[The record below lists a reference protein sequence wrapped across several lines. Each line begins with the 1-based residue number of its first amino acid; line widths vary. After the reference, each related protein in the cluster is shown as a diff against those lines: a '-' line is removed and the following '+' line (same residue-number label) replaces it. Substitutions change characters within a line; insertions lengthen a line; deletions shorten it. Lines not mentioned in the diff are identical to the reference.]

1 MSVPRY
7 WREIPRRSRLET
19 VRCSEC
25 GTVAYPPRGRCGK
38 CGSNKFENYKLPE
51 KGELVTFT
59 IVRNPPKGFEK
70 MPPYVV
76 GIVKLEDGTI
86 ITSQI
91 TDVEPEDVKIGM
103 KVEAV
108 FRKVVEDG
116 DSGIIQYA
124 IKFRPLIK

>member
-19 VRCSEC
+19 VKCSEC
-25 GTVAYPPRGRCGK
+25 GTISYPPRARCGK
-38 CGSNKFENYKLPE
+38 CGSSKFENYKLPE
-51 KGELVTFT
+51 KGELITFT
-59 IVRNPPKGFEK
+59 IVRTPPKGFEK
-70 MPPYVV
+70 MPPYIIGV
-76 GIVKLEDGTI
+76 VKLEDGTL

-91 TDVEPEDVKIGM
+91 TDVEPEEVNVNM

-124 IKFRPLIK
+124 IKFRPVLK

>member
-7 WREIPRRSRLET
+7 WREIPRRTRLEA
-19 VRCSEC
+19 VRCAAC
-25 GTVAYPPRGRCGK
+25 GAVSYPPRARCGK
-38 CGSNKFENYKLPE
+38 CGSGEFKFYKLPE
-51 KGELVTFT
+51 NGELVTFT
-59 IVRNPPKGFEK
+59 IVRSPPKGFEK
-70 MPPYVV
+70 ASPYVI
-76 GIVKLEDGTI
+76 GIVKLEDGTM

-91 TDVEPEDVKIGM
+91 TDVETEEVKVGM

-124 IKFRPLIK
+124 VKFRPVIK